1 MVKIL
6 STWLLNAPLYRIFLT
21 RSWAEIQ
28 GWTDFDFI
36 SESWQFVAKLSLA
49 LPIQRQSA
57 VVKSRNRRQTRAH
70 RAKSD
75 WFKWLKTVKI
85 ISEGMLAKLDPLLVL
100 FDSKLADFYK
110 MVFYHTFSA

>member
-1 MVKIL
+1 MTVSNI
-6 STWLLNAPLYRIFLT
+6 LT

-57 VVKSRNRRQTRAH
+57 VVKSRNRRQTRAQ

-75 WFKWLKTVKI
+75 WFKWLKTAKI
-85 ISEGMLAKLDPLLVL
+85 ISEGIFAKLDPLLVL
-100 FDSKLADFYK
+100 LDSKLADFNK
-110 MVFYHTFSA
+110 MVFYH